1 MVYSIAWDETQPDG
15 SENANTIDTELQE
28 LKESIRE
35 RMNNILDS
43 TTAWETDGDDPKLL
57 DGAAFPAG
65 DITYAARASE
75 RAYVS
80 LNANEVITTSTDT
93 PIPWDVEDVDV
104 GDLVNLDGPGAQ
116 PTRITIVNTGFYLVI
131 GNIGWDAQ
139 VTGYRNASIYINGGA
154 SVPSTSIV
162 PTIPTSVDQG
172 VFWMGVLTA
181 ADYLTLQV
189 FHTQG
194 VNASV
199 QSGAQTNFSC
209 VRLA

>member
-1 MVYSIAWDETQPDG
+1 MVYNIAWDETQPDG
-15 SENANTIDTELQE
+15 SEAANTLDTELQE

-75 RAYVS
+75 RAYLS
-80 LNANEVITTSTDT
+80 LTSGEVITTGVNT
-93 PIPWDVEDVDV
+93 PIPWDTEDVDV
-104 GDLVNLDGPGAQ
+104 GGLVDLGTQA
-116 PTRITIVNTGFYLVI
+116 TRITIVNTGFYLVI
-131 GNIGWDAQ
+131 GNVGWDAQ
-139 VTGYRNASIYINGGA
+139 VTGYRSVQIYVNGGA
-154 SVPSTSIV
+154 SVPSTSLV
-162 PTIPTSVDQG
+162 PTVPIAADQN
-172 VFWMGVLTA
+172 VVWMGVLTA

-189 FHTQG
+189 LHNQG
-194 VNASV
+194 GDATV
-199 QSGAQTNFSC
+199 QSGSQTSFAC